1 MGVLCL
7 CTFVCLVWIPS
18 VSPGFGDWGLGC
30 VFWLRVKSQSVCSE
44 HFHSSCWLLRCA
56 CPNQGKE
63 QSQAKV
69 TNQLSS
75 VALQLLAGERDSV
88 QAACGIPQE
97 SMIFFERVLTSGL
110 NLNFGFALWTVSWA
124 VGAGSTWDTLP
135 LLPSQVQLRCC

>member
-1 MGVLCL
+1 MHLCL
-7 CTFVCLVWIPS
+7 LSLNSICVSWI
-18 VSPGFGDWGLGC
+18 WGLG
-30 VFWLRVKSQSVCSE
+30 SGVCFLTPSE
-44 HFHSSCWLLRCA
+44 ITECLLRALPLLLLAAAVCL
-56 CPNQGKE
+56 PEPGKGTIPG
-63 QSQAKV
+63 KF

-88 QAACGIPQE
+88 QAACGTPQE

-135 LLPSQVQLRCC
+135 LLPSQVQLHCC